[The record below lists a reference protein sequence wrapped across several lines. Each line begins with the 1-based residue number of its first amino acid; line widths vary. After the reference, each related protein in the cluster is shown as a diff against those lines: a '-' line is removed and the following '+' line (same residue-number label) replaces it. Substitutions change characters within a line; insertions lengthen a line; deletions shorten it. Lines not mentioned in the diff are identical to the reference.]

1 MKAFLTKL
9 MNPVRSR
16 IACFCILEQ
25 SEQSEQSQQFLLK
38 IDSLKFNLYLQLK
51 HISL

>member
-16 IACFCILEQ
+16 IACFCVL
-25 SEQSEQSQQFLLK
+25 EQSEQSQQFLLK